1 MNFKLCAFDLD
12 GTLLDPEGAL
22 APEARA
28 CLAKLRLRMRVTL
41 ATGRSLASAWP
52 YIQDL
57 GIREPVVLYH
67 GAVVFC
73 PQTQKILYEARLSPV
88 AARAALQLAKEFPV
102 DVQLY
107 RAVRDPRI
115 YVGSCSATV
124 LGFAQKEKLPVAVR
138 SDLGALAAEGPLKL
152 LFISSDERVLAELRA
167 ALEGVEATV
176 VRSAPDYLEVLP
188 PGVSKG
194 AGLAWI
200 CTKLGIP
207 LAEVVAVGDQESDL
221 SMFALVGLGV
231 AMAHAP
237 PEVVSQADRVVRDVA
252 ELCMFL

>member
-22 APEARA
+22 SPGTRA
-28 CLAKLRLRMRVTL
+28 CLAALGRRMRITL

-67 GAVVFC
+67 GAVVVC
-73 PQTQKILYEARLSPV
+73 PQTRKALYEAHLSPA
-88 AARAALQLAKEFPV
+88 AARAALQVAGGFPV

-107 RAVRDPRI
+107 RAVEDPRI
-115 YVGSCSATV
+115 YAGSRSSAV
-124 LGFAQKEKLPVAVR
+124 LGFAQKEKLPVEVR

-152 LFISSDERVLAELRA
+152 LFMSGDDRVLAELRA
-167 ALEGVEATV
+167 ALRGVEATV
-176 VRSAPDYLEVLP
+176 VRSAPEYLEVLP

-194 AGLAWI
+194 AGLAWV
-200 CTKLGIP
+200 CRKLGIP

-237 PEVVSQADRVVRDVA
+237 PGVVGQADRVVRDVA